1 MFPNLVTYTIHPGKA
16 GATLPPYDALA
27 YQYTL
32 AANGVFLQA
41 KTHFWHVLMPLAGCQ
56 VRGLQPLW
64 PHFQLNVPLLPAALL
79 NDVLPDARHA
89 SRSEDNRQLNEAL
102 YWFHH
107 PGHCRGQIRVTRPSQ
122 QATPTRVRHAGAA
135 PADVILE
142 MHSHGS
148 LPAFWSPTDN
158 QDEQGALLYGVIGR
172 LDSDRP
178 EIQLRLGVY
187 GYHFPLPLTALFDD
201 VSCLHDLY
209 KESSHAPKT

>member
-16 GATLPPYDALA
+16 GVPPYDALA
-27 YQYTL
+27 YQYIL
-32 AANGVFLQA
+32 AANGVFLRA
-41 KTHFWHVLMPLAGCQ
+41 ETHFWHALMPLAGCQ
-56 VRGLQPLW
+56 VRGLQPLR

-79 NDVLPDARHA
+79 NDVLADARRTA
-89 SRSEDNRQLNEAL
+89 ASEDNRRLDEAL

-107 PGHCRGQIRVTRPSQ
+107 RGRQIRVTRPSQ
-122 QATPTRVRHAGAA
+122 QVTPTRVRHAGAA

-142 MHSHGS
+142 LHSHGS

-178 EIQLRLGVY
+178 EIQLRLGIY
-187 GYHFPLPLTALFDD
+187 GYHFPLSLAMLFDG
-201 VSCLHDLY
+201 VRCFHDLY
-209 KESSHAPKT
+209 KESPDVPQT